1 MPRLAQI
8 FEQSSGM
15 RQVCVSFFFSDH
27 CIKQIDSM
35 LPWICSVIDHRGRW
49 AHFSKVLLTY
59 WIRNQTFKS
68 ESKEFEV
75 KSVRTFPVIIRSQR
89 TSKCGENIS
98 DNTSLFSTH
107 FDVICDLLLN
117 RRTATWNLFVQ

>member
-1 MPRLAQI
+1 MPKLAEI
-8 FEQSSGM
+8 FEQSSGT
-15 RQVCVSFFFSDH
+15 RQVYVSFFFSDH

-49 AHFSKVLLTY
+49 ARFSKVLLTY
-59 WIRNQTFKS
+59 WTRNQTFKS

-75 KSVRTFPVIIRSQR
+75 KSVGIFPVIIRSQR
-89 TSKCGENIS
+89 TTKCGENIS